1 MSYCKHMKTFLA
13 GSLLL
18 FMALS
23 SLSAGTFQFPDD
35 NPVVS
40 VTIPATW
47 KPSEDETGV
56 EATSKDEEVYIDI
69 QSTNTK
75 TVEKG
80 IDDALAYLKDKGV
93 TVTAD
98 SVKKQELKLNGL
110 NVFEIAWDGTDE
122 DGACKISLSV
132 ISVTDNQGLLVIYWA
147 SPEGEKKNQAALN
160 QIANSITPLAK

>member
-1 MSYCKHMKTFLA
+1 MGYCTRMKTLLA
-13 GSLLL
+13 GSMLL
-18 FMALS
+18 FMAIVS
-23 SLSAGTFQFPDD
+23 ASAGVFSFPDE

-40 VTIPATW
+40 VTIPASW

-56 EATSKDEEVYIDI
+56 EATSKDDEVYIDI
-69 QSTNTK
+69 QATNSK

-98 SVKKQELKLNGL
+98 SVKKQALKLNGMD
-110 NVFEIAWDGTDE
+110 VYDISWDGTDE

-132 ISVTDNQGLLVIYWA
+132 ISVTETQGLLVIYWA
-147 SPEGEKKNQAALN
+147 SPDGEKMNQAALN
-160 QIANSITPLAK
+160 KIAGSITPRSK